1 MLSLHSSYDYE
12 DLLACGRGEM
22 FGPGEPKLPLPPMLM
37 FDRITEITKSGGKY
51 GRGLVRTE
59 LDIKPD
65 LWFFQCHFQN
75 DPVMPGCLGL
85 DGLWQMVGFYLV
97 WLGRDRNVRARA
109 LGLGAL
115 KFTGQ
120 VLPHARK
127 LSYTVDI
134 KRVMRSKLVMAI
146 ADGSVSVD
154 GEMIYYAK
162 DLQLGLF
169 KSLPGSPIEP
179 TS

>member
-1 MLSLHSSYDYE
+1 MPGRSSYSYE

-22 FGPGEPKLPLPPMLM
+22 FGPDEPKLPLPPMLM
-37 FDRITEITKSGGKY
+37 FDRITEITEGGGKY
-51 GRGLVRTE
+51 GRGLVRAE

-97 WLGRDRNVRARA
+97 WLGRDRNVKARA
-109 LGLGAL
+109 LGLGDL
-115 KFTGQ
+115 KFAGQ
-120 VLPHARK
+120 ILPHARR

-134 KRVMRSKLVMAI
+134 KRVRRSRLVMAI
-146 ADGSVSVD
+146 ADGTVSVD
-154 GEMIYYAK
+154 GDMIYCAK
-162 DLQLGLF
+162 DLRLGLF
-169 KSLPGSPIEP
+169 KSLPGSP
-179 TS
+179 T